1 MKATL
6 FRRCSAGALVAWIP
20 LLATVCAPALL
31 AAADAPAPA
40 ATEPKTHILYMGAD
54 LDLQLNQDY
63 NRVRDVSGSA
73 FIVRA
78 KGKEVAVPMNGGPIT
93 LKVQQSL
100 KLTEDSATIDKL
112 KGERAYTP
120 ANDPYKKFNKEQ
132 PGWAGDAAYGKAAGN
147 AMVVA
152 NAATAAAGGGTANVA
167 GGGLGVEYS
176 RDANAQA
183 QTAADAAFA
192 SRSDFNSVGV
202 YAAKMQRELAQE
214 LYDAMDVTFEVSSEK
229 PVASPY
235 VVIITRYHE
244 RDGKPG
250 TSRNWIYAKALDPI
264 DHTPRKVRVMQGGF
278 PAGFEVDDFKVHLY
292 DRGQE
297 LATNVAD
304 RRVPLTRD
312 EAFQYLKIEYLSSH
326 KGATLPP
333 DAAMGKLPADIRT
346 RLTGDQAV
354 PALFVQ
360 VSKDGLPVEAFVDG
374 SCSRKVADLSVRSA
388 IMDLR
393 FQPALDKGKAVE
405 GVYRMNLTGV
415 RP

>member
-1 MKATL
+1 MKTTSST
-6 FRRCSAGALVAWIP
+6 RHPAGPLVAWIP
-20 LLATVCAPALL
+20 LLATVFGPALF
-31 AAADAPAPA
+31 AAADTPAPA
-40 ATEPKTHILYMGAD
+40 VTEPKTHTLYMGAD
-54 LDLQLNQDY
+54 LDLQVNQDFS
-63 NRVRDVSGSA
+63 RVRDVSGSA

-100 KLTEDSATIDKL
+100 KLTEDSATITKL

-120 ANDPYKKFNKEQ
+120 ANDPYKKFSKEQ
-132 PGWAGDAAYGKAAGN
+132 PGWAGDAALGRAEGN
-147 AMVVA
+147 AMVTA
-152 NAATAAAGGGTANVA
+152 NAAAALGSGTGGGFGGGDAANAAAQRQTAN
-167 GGGLGVEYS
+167 
-176 RDANAQA
+176 
-183 QTAADAAFA
+183 DAAFA
-192 SRSDFNSVGV
+192 SRSDFNNVGV

-229 PVASPY
+229 PLTSPY

-244 RDGKPG
+244 RDSKPG

-264 DHTPRKVRVMQGGF
+264 DSTPRKVRVMQGGF
-278 PAGFEVDDFKVHLY
+278 PAGFAVDDFKVHLY

-304 RRVPLTRD
+304 RRVPLTRE

-333 DAAMGKLPADIRT
+333 DAALGKLPADIRT

-374 SCSRKVADLSVRSA
+374 SFSRKVADLSVRSA

-393 FQPALDKGKAVE
+393 FQPALDKGKPVE
-405 GVYRMNLTGV
+405 GTYRLNLIGV